1 MPINCLYISYDG
13 MTDPLGQS
21 QVIPY
26 LIGLTK
32 KGYSFT
38 LISCEK
44 EEVFAKNK
52 ELIKSILDEHKIDWQ
67 PISYT
72 KKPPI
77 LSTVFDVYR
86 IKKLAF
92 KLQQSKQFKIVHC
105 RSYIAAMIGLQM
117 KHTFQTKFIFDMR
130 GFWADERVDGKLWNL
145 KNPLYRMVYNY
156 FKKKEKQFLENAD
169 YTISLT
175 QNAKVEMLS
184 WKHITNNPIKIQV
197 IPCCA
202 DLDLFDKNNLEQ
214 QQITALKNELN
225 IQENDY
231 VLLYLGSIGTWY
243 MLTEMMQFFAE
254 FKKQEPSAKFLF
266 VTKDEHERI
275 LKTAAY
281 YNVKDAIII
290 RAGNRN
296 EIPALISICH
306 YSIFFIL
313 PSYSKRASSP
323 TKQGE
328 IMAMG
333 KPVICNS
340 HVGDT
345 DFIVNNYNAGYV
357 VKNVYEMDFSE
368 DVNFS
373 LIKKYNPEQIIA
385 GAKDYFSLENG
396 VQKYAETYQSVLAK

>member
-1 MPINCLYISYDG
+1 

-130 GFWADERVDGKLWNL
+130 GFWADERIEGGIWK
-145 KNPLYRMVYNY
+145 KSNPIGAYLYSY
-156 FKKKEKQFLENAD
+156 FK
-169 YTISLT
+169 
-175 QNAKVEMLS
+175 
-184 WKHITNNPIKIQV
+184 
-197 IPCCA
+197 
-202 DLDLFDKNNLEQ
+202 
-214 QQITALKNELN
+214 
-225 IQENDY
+225 
-231 VLLYLGSIGTWY
+231 
-243 MLTEMMQFFAE
+243 
-254 FKKQEPSAKFLF
+254 
-266 VTKDEHERI
+266 
-275 LKTAAY
+275 
-281 YNVKDAIII
+281 
-290 RAGNRN
+290 
-296 EIPALISICH
+296 
-306 YSIFFIL
+306 
-313 PSYSKRASSP
+313 
-323 TKQGE
+323 
-328 IMAMG
+328 
-333 KPVICNS
+333 
-340 HVGDT
+340 
-345 DFIVNNYNAGYV
+345 
-357 VKNVYEMDFSE
+357 
-368 DVNFS
+368 
-373 LIKKYNPEQIIA
+373 
-385 GAKDYFSLENG
+385 
-396 VQKYAETYQSVLAK
+396 